1 MAYSNPANHG
11 YTRTQ
16 ETELELLRAIEQREN
31 MSSQGYYQPQQ
42 QPYYGPQGGYGAPPP
57 QQSQPPYGYAP
68 PPQHNQGPPPPPQY
82 VPNYNANEKQDFAQT
97 FKVEKPKWNDL
108 WAGILFIVFVLGFAA
123 ISAISLRGYASSRGT
138 QGGGIYDGRN
148 NFSLSTS
155 TIILFAIVLAV
166 AIVLSYAYVWLARL
180 FPKQFIWVTGILNIL
195 MGFATAAYFLYRKQ
209 YGAGIV
215 FLIFVILLVV
225 AFITWIPR
233 IPFSALMLRTA
244 VDVAKN
250 HGHVYLVSALG
261 GLLGAAFGAWYSV
274 TLVAV
279 YVRYQPGT
287 TNSPNPSY
295 FCSRNYPQRVT
306 RGALKRSL
314 TYSFGSISLG
324 SLIVAI
330 INFLRQLCSMAKSQ
344 AAADGDIVSCIIF
357 ACLGCII
364 SILQWAVEFA
374 NRYAFCHIAL
384 YGKSYFSAAKDTWN
398 AGETHEPVLKQPV
411 KLACIQLASGADKA
425 ANLSHARDKV
435 VEASRAGAKI
445 ILLPECFNSPYG
457 CDYFPSYAEA
467 LLPSPPTREQ
477 SPSYHALSDMAK
489 ETGAYLIA
497 GSIPELVDG
506 ASGDDK
512 DRKYY
517 NTALVF
523 SPSGDLLATH
533 RKVHLFDI
541 DIPGKITFRESDVL
555 SPGNDVT
562 IVDLPPY
569 GKVGVAICYD
579 IRFPELATIAARR
592 GAFALLYPGA
602 FNMTTGPLHWEL
614 LARARAVDN
623 QLYVALCS
631 PARDLKASYHAW
643 GHSLVADP
651 MAEVLSQADDVETI
665 VYADLDPEAI
675 EGPRT
680 RIPLRD
686 QRRFDVYPDISK
698 P

>member
-1 MAYSNPANHG
+1 MAYSNPTNHG
-11 YTRTQ
+11 YIRTQ
-16 ETELELLRAIEQREN
+16 DTELEPLRAIDQREN

-42 QPYYGPQGGYGAPPP
+42 QPYYGPQAGYGAPPP
-57 QQSQPPYGYAP
+57 QPSQPPYGYA
-68 PPQHNQGPPPPPQY
+68 PQHNQGPPPPPQY

-108 WAGILFIVFVLGFAA
+108 WAGILFIIFVLGFAA

-244 VDVAKN
+244 VDIAKN

-287 TNSPNPSY
+287 TNSPNPQCSDGSCSQGRVIGFIVFLTFTAYWVSEWIKNTIHTTIAGVYGSWY

-344 AAADGDIVSCIIF
+344 AAADGDIITCLIF

-364 SILQWAVEFA
+364 SILQWAVEFV

-384 YGKSYFSAAKDTWN
+384 YGKSYFAAAKDTWKMIKDRGIDALIN
-398 AGETHEPVLKQPV
+398 DCLIGPVLGMGAMMV
-411 KLACIQLASGADKA
+411 AFAC
-425 ANLSHARDKV
+425 
-435 VEASRAGAKI
+435 
-445 ILLPECFNSPYG
+445 
-457 CDYFPSYAEA
+457 A
-467 LLPSPPTREQ
+467 LL
-477 SPSYHALSDMAK
+477 SYVYLVI
-489 ETGAYLIA
+489 TNPAYNRDGSFTPVVVAFSFLI
-497 GSIPELVDG
+497 GLQICNVFTTPIS
-506 ASGDDK
+506 SGIDTIFVA
-512 DRKYY
+512 
-517 NTALVF
+517 TA
-523 SPSGDLLATH
+523 
-533 RKVHLFDI
+533 
-541 DIPGKITFRESDVL
+541 
-555 SPGNDVT
+555 
-562 IVDLPPY
+562 
-569 GKVGVAICYD
+569 
-579 IRFPELATIAARR
+579 
-592 GAFALLYPGA
+592 
-602 FNMTTGPLHWEL
+602 W
-614 LARARAVDN
+614 
-623 QLYVALCS
+623 
-631 PARDLKASYHAW
+631 
-643 GHSLVADP
+643 DP
-651 MAEVLSQADDVETI
+651 EVLMRDHP
-665 VYADLDPEAI
+665 DLYHQMVA
-675 EGPRT
+675 
-680 RIPLRD
+680 
-686 QRRFDVYPDISK
+686 VYPEVQQAIHA
-698 P
+698 